1 MEEGACSFFIQ
12 TPEPGNCREQ
22 DRRTGS
28 RKASCGCHFASLCST
43 EFGSFCPAPISPG
56 TPLARPEHSDQTPLR
71 SGFLTSLLGF
81 SSGLPCRAVLEPRSS
96 FLERDQGEGGVSL
109 KEGSGSSLGSARA
122 AAQGRG
128 CLSGTEGADT
138 EADPRPRDLP
148 ENRELT
154 LVFVPSGASASV
166 GWDVPVPFLHLLV

>member
-22 DRRTGS
+22 DRRTCS
-28 RKASCGCHFASLCST
+28 RQVSCGCRFASLCST
-43 EFGSFCPAPISPG
+43 EFGSFCPAPILPG
-56 TPLARPEHSDQTPLR
+56 TPLARPEHSDQTPLH
-71 SGFLTSLLGF
+71 SGLLTALLGF
-81 SSGLPCRAVLEPRSS
+81 SSGLPWRAVLEPRWS
-96 FLERDQGEGGVSL
+96 FLERDRGEGGVSL

-138 EADPRPRDLP
+138 EAGPRPRDLP
-148 ENRELT
+148 GNRELT
-154 LVFVPSGASASV
+154 LVFVPSGASASD
-166 GWDVPVPFLHLLV
+166 GQEVPVPFLHLLG